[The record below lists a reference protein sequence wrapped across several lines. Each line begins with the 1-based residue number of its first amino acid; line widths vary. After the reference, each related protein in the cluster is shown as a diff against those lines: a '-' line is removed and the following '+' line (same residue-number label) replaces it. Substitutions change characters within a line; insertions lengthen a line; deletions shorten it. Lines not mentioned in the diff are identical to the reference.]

1 MNLTRKQVFG
11 SFKGVRVLV
20 LGPMGSSGG
29 GWRGSSPKAGRSW
42 CSR

>member
-20 LGPMGSSGG
+20 LGADGFI
-29 GWRGSSPKAGRSW
+29 GRW
-42 CSR
+42 VTRLLT